1 MVSSIHKT
9 EHKRKLMKNSNQPIQ
24 TPNYIHKDKHFPA
37 KDKTENHN
45 FNKQK
50 HITSTSPSQQH
61 HNLPIQN
68 PSPLLAIR
76 LTIIAGKVK
85 HYR

>member
-1 MVSSIHKT
+1 MMSSIHKT

-24 TPNYIHKDKHFPA
+24 TPNYIHKDRHFPA
-37 KDKTENHN
+37 KDKTEKHN

-61 HNLPIQN
+61 HTPH
-68 PSPLLAIR
+68 PKP
-76 LTIIAGKVK
+76 LTIIGN
-85 HYR
+85 